1 LPLADMKRLSGD
13 FVAQLKSALFIHKI
27 KSHYWCGMAKP
38 ILRQSLRKIAPPAV
52 D

>member
-1 LPLADMKRLSGD
+1 
-13 FVAQLKSALFIHKI
+13 LKSIFKLFFSSFSAAFMRKV
-27 KSHYWCGMAKP
+27 KSHFWCGMAKP